1 MIVMSVE
8 LMAGKMSVEKVEQ
21 LRVAVRRL
29 DPDPV
34 T

>member
-8 LMAGKMSVEKVEQ
+8 LTAGKMSVEKVEQ
-21 LRVAVRRL
+21 LHMAVRHL
-29 DPDPV
+29 DTV